1 MGKVILS
8 LYNRVLRKG
17 VIRTMSRKITRQSSV
32 QVLALVAQDER
43 RQFLQRNRSL
53 FSILGLV
60 LVSWL
65 TIMLYSQWLF

>member
-1 MGKVILS
+1 MGKAALR

-53 FSILGLV
+53 VSILGLV

-65 TIMLYSQWLF
+65 TIMLYQQWLF

>member
-1 MGKVILS
+1 
-8 LYNRVLRKG
+8 
-17 VIRTMSRKITRQSSV
+17 MSRKITRQSGV